1 MQRRRG
7 STERARAR
15 TISVPETPPA
25 RITYFPKRK
34 RTPAQQPELRIE
46 DMVTDPQPEPVRRN
60 SDGLPDP
67 GTVAYHRQKLEKLL
81 RGDRRALEGLDA
93 HSLAEVA
100 VFGHQLYESGR
111 LNEARVVF
119 EGLVAMDPPEA
130 FPYTVL
136 GAIFLAQQDVHRAL
150 ALFEA
155 ALELDCDDVAALVY
169 RGEIRIRLGQTER
182 GVRDLKRAMQIDP
195 DGPQS
200 PFSQRARQALG
211 AQRAYRG
218 P

>member
-1 MQRRRG
+1 MQRRRASSG
-7 STERARAR
+7 RARAR
-15 TISVPETPPA
+15 TLSVPETPPA
-25 RITYFPKRK
+25 RITYFPKRR
-34 RTPAQQPELRIE
+34 RTPARPTRIE
-46 DMVTDPQPEPVRRN
+46 DMVTDPHPEPVRRHN

-67 GTVAYHRQKLEKLL
+67 GTVAYHRQKIEKLL

-93 HSLAEVA
+93 ASLADVS

-119 EGLVAMDPPEA
+119 EGLVAMEPPEA

-155 ALELDCDDVAALVY
+155 ALELDPDDVAALVY
-169 RGEIRIRLGQTER
+169 RGEIRLRLGQAPR
-182 GVRDLKRAMQIDP
+182 GTRDLQRALRIDP
-195 DGPQS
+195 DGSES
-200 PFSQRARQALG
+200 PFSQRAREALRLARG
-211 AQRAYRG
+211 YRG

>member
-1 MQRRRG
+1 VRL
-7 STERARAR
+7 E
-15 TISVPETPPA
+15 E
-25 RITYFPKRK
+25 
-34 RTPAQQPELRIE
+34 
-46 DMVTDPQPEPVRRN
+46 MVTDPHPESVRRN

-67 GTVAYHRQKLEKLL
+67 GTVAYHRQKIEKLL

-93 HSLAEVA
+93 RSLADVA

-119 EGLVAMDPPEA
+119 EGVVAMDPAEA

-155 ALELDCDDVAALVY
+155 ALEIDPEDVAALVY
-169 RGEIRIRLGQTER
+169 RGEIRIRLGQNPR
-182 GVRDLKRAMQIDP
+182 GERDLKRALEIDP
-195 DGPQS
+195 DGPTS
-200 PFSQRARQALG
+200 PFSQRAREALG
-211 AQRAYRG
+211 SVRGYRG